1 MVTKK
6 KSKDD
11 ASVAGAKTRQK
22 RGVSDNKSTWVV
34 AVIVV
39 LIVIVSVMIII
50 GQLRKISANDL
61 EKDMTSM
68 VSKYFDENIRGKVIG
83 INKQIVT
90 VETLERAG
98 YDIKNLKDPNS
109 GTACDKVESFSYV
122 VITDPAET
130 DYDKISYS
138 VENHLTCD
146 EYSSNKQ

>member
-6 KSKDD
+6 KSKHE
-11 ASVAGAKTRQK
+11 VAVGSSKTRQK
-22 RGVSDNKSTWVV
+22 RRVSVDKSTWAV
-34 AVIVV
+34 AGIVV
-39 LIVIVSVMIII
+39 LIVIVSVIIII

-109 GTACDKVESFSYV
+109 GTDCDKVESFSYV
-122 VITDPAET
+122 VIADPSET
-130 DYDKISYS
+130 DFDKIVYS
-138 VENHLTCD
+138 VENHLKCG
-146 EYSSNKQ
+146 EYSSNKK